1 MIMTNNKDK
10 KVLNVPNLRFPEFT
24 EEWKKVRVSNLLDF
38 YPTNS
43 LSWEQLDYSNG
54 QIKNLH
60 YGLIHKGLPTMVDAS
75 SDLLPYIKEEIV
87 PKSYTLFKE
96 GDVSFADA
104 SEDTNDVA
112 KAIEIL
118 NCNGQQIV
126 SGLHTIHGRDNTDQT
141 VIGYKGYAFASESF
155 HKQIRRIAQGTKV
168 FSVSVRNFDETYIGV
183 PSKDEQAKIAK
194 LLIAIDK
201 RIATQNKIIE
211 DLKKLKSAISKHLFV
226 RKDLLETTICL
237 SNIATLKNGYAFQS
251 GKYNALGKWKILTIT
266 NVPGERYI
274 NDENCNCIINLP
286 NDIQD
291 HQVLKEGD
299 ILISLTGNVGRVSL
313 CKNGDYL
320 LNQRVGL
327 LQLAKNVNREYLYQI
342 LSSQRFENSMIAC
355 GQGAAQMNIG
365 KVDVESYVLPYS
377 SNGNNILWVAKIL
390 HSYDERIINELRRL
404 TLLTMQKQY
413 LLTQM
418 FI

>member
-1 MIMTNNKDK
+1 MADNKDK
-10 KVLNVPNLRFPEFT
+10 KVLNVPALRFPEFT
-24 EEWKKVRVSNLLDF
+24 EEWEEHYLAEYLDFKNGLNPSANKFGSGIKFISVMDILNNDFITYDCIRTSVEITPEEQVAFAVEKGDMLFQRSSETLEDVGRANVYMDDRPAVFGGFVIRGKKKAEYNPMFFRYLLASPYARKKVIPMGAGAQHFNIGQDG
-38 YPTNS
+38 
-43 LSWEQLDYSNG
+43 LSKVKLHFPILQEQ
-54 QIKNLH
+54 QKI
-60 YGLIHKGLPTMVDAS
+60 A
-75 SDLLPYIKEEIV
+75 DLLRLINE
-87 PKSYTLFKE
+87 
-96 GDVSFADA
+96 
-104 SEDTNDVA
+104 
-112 KAIEIL
+112 
-118 NCNGQQIV
+118 
-126 SGLHTIHGRDNTDQT
+126 
-141 VIGYKGYAFASESF
+141 
-155 HKQIRRIAQGTKV
+155 RI
-168 FSVSVRNFDETYIGV
+168 S
-183 PSKDEQAKIAK
+183 
-194 LLIAIDK
+194 
-201 RIATQNKIIE
+201 TQNKIIE
-211 DLKKLKSAISKHLFV
+211 DLKKLKSAISKHLFA

-251 GKYNALGKWKILTIT
+251 SKYNALGKWKILTIT
-266 NVPGERYI
+266 NVSGERYI
-274 NDENCNCIINLP
+274 NDEDCNCIINLP

-327 LQLAKNVNREYLYQI
+327 LQLAKNVNQEFLYQI
-342 LSSQRFENSMIAC
+342 LSSQKFENSMIAC

-365 KVDVESYVLPYS
+365 KGDVESYVLPYS

-390 HSYDERIINELRRL
+390 HSYDECIINEMRRL

>member
-1 MIMTNNKDK
+1 
-10 KVLNVPNLRFPEFT
+10 LRFPEFSGEWEMVSLQDIATINPKSDPLQNTFIYIDLEAVEKGELRKIQEIMREEAPSRAQRVIDNNDILFQCVRPYQKNNYIHRILNTSNQQWVASTGYAQIRTT
-24 EEWKKVRVSNLLDF
+24 ELPNYIYHLLNTDEFNRKVMVRCTGSSYPAINSEDLATIHLYYTPDKKEQLKISRLLD
-38 YPTNS
+38 
-43 LSWEQLDYSNG
+43 
-54 QIKNLH
+54 
-60 YGLIHKGLPTMVDAS
+60 
-75 SDLLPYIKEEIV
+75 LL
-87 PKSYTLFKE
+87 
-96 GDVSFADA
+96 
-104 SEDTNDVA
+104 
-112 KAIEIL
+112 
-118 NCNGQQIV
+118 
-126 SGLHTIHGRDNTDQT
+126 
-141 VIGYKGYAFASESF
+141 
-155 HKQIRRIAQGTKV
+155 
-168 FSVSVRNFDETYIGV
+168 
-183 PSKDEQAKIAK
+183 
-194 LLIAIDK
+194 DK

-211 DLKKLKSAISKHLFV
+211 DLKKLKSAISKHLFA

-274 NDENCNCIINLP
+274 NDEDCNCIINLP

-313 CKNGDYL
+313 CKDGDYL

-327 LQLAKNVNREYLYQI
+327 LQLAKNVNQEFLYQI

-365 KVDVESYVLPYS
+365 KGDVESYVLPYS
-377 SNGNNILWVAKIL
+377 SNVNNILLVAKIL
-390 HSYDERIINELRRL
+390 HSYDEYIINEQRKL

-413 LLTQM
+413 FLAQM

>member
-1 MIMTNNKDK
+1 MG
-10 KVLNVPNLRFPEFT
+10 NVPNLRFPEFCG
-24 EEWKKVRVSNLLDF
+24 EWETIKVSELLDF
-38 YPTNS
+38 YSTNS

-54 QIKNLH
+54 KIKNLH
-60 YGLIHKGLPTMVDAS
+60 YGLIHKGVPTMVDVACDS
-75 SDLLPYIKEEIV
+75 LPYIKEESML
-87 PKSYTLFKE
+87 KSFTLFKE
-96 GDVSFADA
+96 GDVAFADA

-112 KAIEIL
+112 KAIEVV
-118 NCNGQQIV
+118 NCDNQQIV
-126 SGLHTIHGRDNTDQT
+126 SGLHTIHGRDNSNRT
-141 VIGYKGYAFASESF
+141 VIGYKGYAFASDSF

-168 FSVSVRNFDETYIGV
+168 FSISVRNFDEAYIGI
-183 PSKDEQAKIAK
+183 PSKEEQTQIAK
-194 LLIAIDK
+194 LLITIDK

-211 DLKKLKSAISKHLFV
+211 DLKKLKSAISKHLFT

-237 SNIATLKNGYAFQS
+237 SEIATLRNGYAFQS
-251 GKYNALGKWKILTIT
+251 SKYNALGKWKILTIT
-266 NVPGERYI
+266 NVSGERHI
-274 NDENCNCIINLP
+274 NDEDCNCIINLP
-286 NDIQD
+286 DDIQD

-313 CKNGDYL
+313 CKDGDYL

-327 LQLAKNVNREYLYQI
+327 LQLAKNVNQEFLYQI

-365 KVDVESYVLPYS
+365 KGDVENYVLPYS
-377 SNGNNILWVAKIL
+377 SNGNNILFAAKIL
-390 HSYDERIINELRRL
+390 HSYDECIINELRRL

>member
-1 MIMTNNKDK
+1 M
-10 KVLNVPNLRFPEFT
+10 
-24 EEWKKVRVSNLLDF
+24 
-38 YPTNS
+38 
-43 LSWEQLDYSNG
+43 
-54 QIKNLH
+54 H
-60 YGLIHKGLPTMVDAS
+60 YGLIHVGLPKMVDLAKEK
-75 SDLLPYIKEEIV
+75 LPNIIV
-87 PKSYTLFKE
+87 GNEPKNFEVCKE
-96 GDVSFADA
+96 GDIVFADA
-104 SEDTNDVA
+104 SEDTDEVA
-112 KAIEIL
+112 KAVEFYAL
-118 NCNGQQIV
+118 HGKEVVC
-126 SGLHTIHGRDNTDQT
+126 GLHTIHGRDNKAKTI
-141 VIGYKGYAFASESF
+141 VGFKGYAFSSRAF
-155 HKQIRRIAQGTKV
+155 HNQIRRITQGTKIYSINTKN
-168 FSVSVRNFDETYIGV
+168 FSECYIGI
-183 PSKDEQAKIAK
+183 PSKEEQLKIGGLLHLLDE
-194 LLIAIDK
+194 
-201 RIATQNKIIE
+201 RIETQNKIIE
-211 DLKKLKSAISKHLFV
+211 DLKKLKFAISEHLFA

-266 NVPGERYI
+266 NVSGERYI
-274 NDENCNCIINLP
+274 NDEDCNCIINLP

-327 LQLAKNVNREYLYQI
+327 LQLAKNVNQEFLYQI

-365 KVDVESYVLPYS
+365 KGDVESYVLPYS

-390 HSYDERIINELRRL
+390 HSYDECIINELRRL

>member
-1 MIMTNNKDK
+1 MIMADNNEN
-10 KVLNVPNLRFPEFT
+10 KVLNVPHLRFPEFSG
-24 EEWKKVRVSNLLDF
+24 EWNKYTINDLATVVGGGTPDTTVKSYWGGDIQWFTPSEIGKNKYVDFSKRTITRDGLD
-38 YPTNS
+38 NS
-43 LSWEQLDYSNG
+43 SA
-54 QIKNLH
+54 K
-60 YGLIHKGLPTMVDAS
+60 
-75 SDLLPYIKEEIV
+75 LLP
-87 PKSYTLFKE
+87 
-96 GDVSFADA
+96 
-104 SEDTNDVA
+104 
-112 KAIEIL
+112 
-118 NCNGQQIV
+118 
-126 SGLHTIHGRDNTDQT
+126 LHTILLSSRATVGECSIASNECTTNQGFQSLIAKQCNIDFLYYLIQT
-141 VIGYKGYAFASESF
+141 K
-155 HKQIRRIAQGTKV
+155 KKDLIRNACGSTFLEISANEIRKIKV
-168 FSVSVRNFDETYIGV
+168 AV
-183 PSKDEQAKIAK
+183 PVQNEQEQIAK
-194 LLIAIDK
+194 LLSLIDE

-211 DLKKLKSAISKHLFV
+211 DLKKLKSAISKYLFA

-251 GKYNALGKWKILTIT
+251 SKYNALGKWKILTIT
-266 NVPGERYI
+266 NVSGERYI
-274 NDENCNCIINLP
+274 NDEDCNCIINLP

-313 CKNGDYL
+313 CKNGNYL

-327 LQLAKNVNREYLYQI
+327 LQLAKNVNQEFLYQI

-365 KVDVESYVLPYS
+365 KGDVENYVLPYS
-377 SNGNNILWVAKIL
+377 SNGNNILFAAKIL
-390 HSYDERIINELRRL
+390 HSYDECIINELRRL

>member
-1 MIMTNNKDK
+1 MS
-10 KVLNVPNLRFPEFT
+10 NVPHLRFPEFSG
-24 EEWKKVRVSNLLDF
+24 EWEKCKLGDIAPLQRGFDLPAHQLEVG
-38 YPTNS
+38 TNPVV
-43 LSWEQLDYSNG
+43 YSNG
-54 QIKNLH
+54 IMNYHSSYKCKAPGLVTGRSGTIGKFTFISNGYYWPHNTSLWVTDFNGNIPEFIYYLYQTIKIEQ
-60 YGLIHKGLPTMVDAS
+60 YATGSGVPT
-75 SDLLPYIKEEIV
+75 LNR
-87 PKSYTLFKE
+87 
-96 GDVSFADA
+96 
-104 SEDTNDVA
+104 NDVHRH
-112 KAIEIL
+112 KV
-118 NCNGQQIV
+118 CV
-126 SGLHTIHGRDNTDQT
+126 PHTI
-141 VIGYKGYAFASESF
+141 
-155 HKQIRRIAQGTKV
+155 
-168 FSVSVRNFDETYIGV
+168 
-183 PSKDEQAKIAK
+183 EQSKIAE
-194 LLIAIDK
+194 LFMHLDE

-211 DLKKLKSAISKHLFV
+211 DLKKLKSAISKHLFA
-226 RKDLLETTICL
+226 RKDVLETTICL

-266 NVPGERYI
+266 NVSGERYI
-274 NDENCNCIINLP
+274 NDEDCNCIINLP

-327 LQLAKNVNREYLYQI
+327 LQLAKNVNREFLYQI
-342 LSSQRFENSMIAC
+342 LSSQRFEISMIAC
-355 GQGAAQMNIG
+355 GQGAAQMNISKG
-365 KVDVESYVLPYS
+365 DVESYVLPYS

-413 LLTQM
+413 LLSQM